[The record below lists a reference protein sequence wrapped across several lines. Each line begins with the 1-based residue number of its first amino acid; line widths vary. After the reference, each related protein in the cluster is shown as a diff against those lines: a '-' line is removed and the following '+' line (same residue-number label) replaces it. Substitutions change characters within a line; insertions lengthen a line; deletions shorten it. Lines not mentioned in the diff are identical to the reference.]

1 MEEFV
6 FEEAFE
12 DADVPL
18 PEPLAPVDFAPL
30 PERPRKTQTITVTP
44 VELHEVFC
52 RALMFAAGI
61 AIINLRICERIK

>member
-6 FEEAFE
+6 LEEAFE

-18 PEPLAPVDFAPL
+18 PEPLSPVDFAPL
-30 PERPRKTQTITVTP
+30 PKRPRKTQTFTATP

-52 RALMFAAGI
+52 RALIFAAAWYI
-61 AIINLRICERIK
+61 